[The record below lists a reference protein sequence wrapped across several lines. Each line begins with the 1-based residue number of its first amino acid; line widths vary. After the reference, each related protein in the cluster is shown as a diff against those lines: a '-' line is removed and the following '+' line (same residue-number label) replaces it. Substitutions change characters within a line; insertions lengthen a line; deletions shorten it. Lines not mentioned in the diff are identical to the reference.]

1 MRTFTVGTRG
11 SKLALI
17 QTKKIINALKEAG
30 VNHSIKIK
38 EIATKGDK
46 AVHIPLSKMDG
57 GVFLQEIEAELI
69 DGSIDFA
76 VHSLKDI
83 PVELPPDLIIAS
95 IPEREDFR
103 DAFLAN
109 HHVKLHDLPAG
120 AIVGTSSLRRAA
132 QVLSQRPDLE
142 IKWIRGPI
150 DSRIKQLQHG
160 DFDAII
166 LAVAGMKRLGLGMD
180 LITEYLPADT
190 FMPAIGQGALAI
202 ECRTDDQELR
212 DILRLINNQE
222 SEQTVLTERLFMKQF
237 ENGEKAAIAGYA
249 TVENG
254 EIVLHATVLSPD
266 GKTVIKHEGR
276 GKTPEEVAQY
286 VADQLKDK
294 GASEIIQLTL
304 QEFSRQ

>member
-1 MRTFTVGTRG
+1 MREFTVGTRG

-17 QTKKIINALKEAG
+17 QTKKIIESLKKAG
-30 VNHSIKIK
+30 VSHSIKIK
-38 EIATKGDK
+38 EIETTGDK
-46 AVHIPLSKMDG
+46 TVHIPLSQLG
-57 GVFLQEIEAELI
+57 EGVFLQELEAELI

-76 VHSLKDI
+76 IHSLKDI
-83 PVELPPDLIIAS
+83 PVELPPGLMIAS

-109 HHVKLHDLPAG
+109 EHLKLYDLPSG
-120 AIVGTSSLRRAA
+120 AVVGTSSLRRAA

-150 DSRIKQLQHG
+150 DSRIKQLQQG

-166 LAVAGMKRLGLGMD
+166 LAVAGMKRLGLGVE

-212 DILRLINNQE
+212 DILRLINNKE

-249 TVENG
+249 IMENE

-266 GKTVIKHEGR
+266 GKKVIKHEGR
-276 GKTPEEVAQY
+276 GTNPEVVAKN
-286 VADQLKDK
+286 VADGLKEK
-294 GASEIIQLTL
+294 GALEIIQFTM
-304 QEFSRQ
+304 QELNQQ

>member
-1 MRTFTVGTRG
+1 MREFTVGTRG

-17 QTKKIINALKEAG
+17 QTKKIIESLKKAG
-30 VNHSIKIK
+30 VSHSVKVK
-38 EIATKGDK
+38 EIETEGDK
-46 AVHIPLSKMDG
+46 TVHVPLSKLGG

-83 PVELPPDLIIAS
+83 PVELPPGLMIAS

-103 DAFLAN
+103 DALLAN
-109 HHVKLHDLPAG
+109 HHMKLHDLPQG
-120 AIVGTSSLRRAA
+120 AVVGTSSLRRAA

-150 DSRIKQLQHG
+150 DSRIRQLQDG

-166 LAVAGMKRLGLGMD
+166 LAVAGMKRLDLDLD
-180 LITEYLPADT
+180 LITEYLPVET

-212 DILRLINNQE
+212 DILRLINNKE
-222 SEQTVLTERLFMKQF
+222 SEQTVLTERLFMQQF

-249 TVENG
+249 TMENE

-276 GKTPEEVAQY
+276 GTRPEDVAKY
-286 VADQLKDK
+286 VADQLKEQ
-294 GASEIIQLTL
+294 GALEIIQLTL
-304 QEFSRQ
+304 QESDSQ

>member
-1 MRTFTVGTRG
+1 MREFTVGTRG

-17 QTKKIINALKEAG
+17 QTKKIIESLKKAG
-30 VNHSIKIK
+30 VSHSVKVK
-38 EIATKGDK
+38 EIETEGDK
-46 AVHIPLSKMDG
+46 TVHVPLSKLGG

-76 VHSLKDI
+76 IHSLKDI
-83 PVELPPDLIIAS
+83 PIELPPGLMIAS

-103 DAFLAN
+103 DALLAN
-109 HHVKLHDLPAG
+109 HHLKLHDLPAG

-150 DSRIKQLQHG
+150 DSRIKQLQRG

-166 LAVAGMKRLGLGMD
+166 LAVAGMKRLGLAVD

-212 DILRLINNQE
+212 DILRLINDKE
-222 SEQTVLTERLFMKQF
+222 SEQTVLAERLLMRQF

-249 TVENG
+249 IMENE

-266 GKTVIKHEGR
+266 GKTVIKYEGR
-276 GKTPEEVAQY
+276 GKTPENVARY
-286 VADQLKDK
+286 VADKLKEK
-294 GASEIIQLTL
+294 GALEIIQLTL
-304 QEFSRQ
+304 QELNQQ